1 MEDLDNVCLVLS
13 ILQARK
19 KKISQKTNKQTNNQ
33 TETENIQRKKKA
45 IFSKVLRK
53 KNMKDKQNYD
63 AIFLP
68 LATRNS
74 SCSFILIF

>member
-1 MEDLDNVCLVLS
+1 MHNLYCL
-13 ILQARK
+13 IYPPPRK
-19 KKISQKTNKQTNNQ
+19 KTNKQTNNQ

-45 IFSKVLRK
+45 IFSSVKE
-53 KNMKDKQNYD
+53 KNMKDKKNYD